1 MSKKSVEISPDQIRW
16 NVFTPEPT
24 IIIPRQPVQEYNPEK
39 GNILYEK
46 ETREKKLPDVA
57 YMNSENLGLIR
68 ERIKF
73 NGSDEELIGKLVV
86 FTGKKTEIKIDPQE
100 EKIKKYSVN
109 LNIGIIAWEKLAIDD
124 FDIPNGYRFYEILG
138 VYSEYKATGKVSTD
152 KCTRG
157 YATIQRSDRTHPD
170 PFYLG
175 EGFFAKPEDAIKVK
189 KSKYEKTGYFWN
201 KK

>member
-16 NVFTPEPT
+16 NVFIPEPK
-24 IIIPRQPVQEYNPEK
+24 IIIPRQSVQKYNPER
-39 GNILYEK
+39 GNTIYEK
-46 ETREKKLPDVA
+46 ETKGERLPDVA

-86 FTGKKTEIKIDPQE
+86 FMGRKTEIKLDHK
-100 EKIKKYSVN
+100 EKFTTN
-109 LNIGIIAWEKLAIDD
+109 LNIGVIAQETLYIDEWQ
-124 FDIPNGYRFYEILG
+124 IPEGYKYYQLLG

-152 KCTRG
+152 KSVRD
-157 YATIQRSDRTHPD
+157 YATIQRSNCPHPET
-170 PFYLG
+170 FHLG
-175 EGFFAKPEDAIKVK
+175 GCFLAKSKDAIKVK